1 MLTKSLNN
9 QNEHAADNDICS
21 PKEPHKTTNDT
32 TSGDEPNFK
41 SSPPLKS
48 SSSKKEAVKGSQEQD
63 LSVQGQASSG
73 ANGASEPVSTS
84 KETVTPRLNKIR
96 LKELRWL
103 ARKPG

>member
-41 SSPPLKS
+41 SPQLLQKS
-48 SSSKKEAVKGSQEQD
+48 ETKR
-63 LSVQGQASSG
+63 
-73 ANGASEPVSTS
+73 
-84 KETVTPRLNKIR
+84 ETVNSS
-96 LKELRWL
+96 EE
-103 ARKPG
+103 